1 MFCPKCGNNIQENQK
16 FCSKC
21 GNKIEP
27 YVSKEIV
34 NEDAPQTHQVE
45 DAPQQ
50 TQTNKKN
57 KKHKKWLIIFG
68 LIFSAVIIIIVGCYF
83 ALNNDTPSAK
93 DDSDDNA
100 SYSSDNSSVI
110 ETGDKAFITSISDIS
125 GGIAKATLET
135 DKGVSYNAIIDTKGN
150 VKYICTESEHFIYV
164 PTTPNDIGCVG
175 TKDESTYKLINGE
188 GEVIKTCD
196 GSEFDEL
203 LAIGDG
209 YALVYKYQAT
219 IDSET
224 HLYGVINN
232 KGEWAIE
239 MTDFGQEPFRGYEN
253 HYSSD
258 SEIWADYVGS
268 NVFDVRV
275 GYSGGEHM
283 LINASTGK
291 VFWVYLGW
299 SGHND
304 YNKDISFEEGV
315 HYVVCNYSG
324 SYYHA
329 FVSDIPLRAN
339 GEINGDSL
347 EEQKERYRTPH
358 DFKLYPDGTWKVL
371 TKQSEDGYQNVTLDY
386 PAMNGYEKAGDKW
399 IKTSGDYIAIYD
411 QDKKTIAP
419 FAEYKSSMI
428 SGINFDGDYSIV
440 KISGTDGKSYFTV
453 INSIGEMQFEP
464 IVYSGSTP
472 TCSSEK
478 VVYTNT
484 NGKYIIAD
492 TSGNVI
498 AKDLDFEYIYE
509 FSGDVA
515 EASKDGKT
523 CLINS
528 KGEILLDEIVLPKS
542 IG

>member
-1 MFCPKCGNNIQENQK
+1 MFCSKCGNNVQENQK

-21 GNKIEP
+21 GNKIES

-34 NEDAPQTHQVE
+34 NEEVSQSQQVVGI
-45 DAPQQ
+45 PQQ
-50 TQTNKKN
+50 TQKSKKST
-57 KKHKKWLIIFG
+57 KHKKWLIIVG
-68 LIFSAVIIIIVGCYF
+68 SIFLAVVIIVVSCYF
-83 ALNNDTPSAK
+83 VLNNDTPSAK

-100 SYSSDNSSVI
+100 TYSDNSSVI
-110 ETGDKAFITSISDIS
+110 KTSDKAFITSISDIS

-135 DKGVSYNAIIDTKGN
+135 DKGVSYDAIIDTKGN
-150 VKYICTESEHFIYV
+150 VKYICKQSEHFIYA

-188 GEVIKTCD
+188 GKVIKTCD

-232 KGEWAIE
+232 TGEWAIE
-239 MTDFGQEPFRGYEN
+239 LTDFGQEPFRGYEN

-299 SGHND
+299 SGYND
-304 YNKDISFEEGV
+304 YNKDISFEDGV

-347 EEQKERYRTPH
+347 DEKKERYRTAH

-371 TKQSEDGYQNVTLDY
+371 TKQSEDGYQNITLDY

-440 KISGTDGKSYFTV
+440 KITGTDRKSYFTV

-464 IVYSGSTP
+464 MVYSGSTP

-478 VVYTNT
+478 VVYTNS

-498 AKDLDFEYIYE
+498 AKDLDFEYIDE
-509 FSGDVA
+509 FCGDIA
-515 EASKDGKT
+515 KASKNGKIY
-523 CLINS
+523 LINS
-528 KGEILLDEIVLPKS
+528 KGTILVDDVRIPKK
-542 IG
+542 